1 MAIKSTQSTS
11 LRPEGVRILDAPL
24 VEINL
29 KQLMEIIQD
38 EKTWAESGRNAM
50 TVYKTDGMR
59 IVLIALRQNEQMA
72 EHKAEGIVSIL
83 VMQGILQVET
93 DERTVELT
101 EGKMVTMHKEMRH
114 SVKALETCAF
124 LLTIAD

>member
-93 DERTVELT
+93 DDRTVELT

-114 SVKALETCAF
+114 GVKALETCAF